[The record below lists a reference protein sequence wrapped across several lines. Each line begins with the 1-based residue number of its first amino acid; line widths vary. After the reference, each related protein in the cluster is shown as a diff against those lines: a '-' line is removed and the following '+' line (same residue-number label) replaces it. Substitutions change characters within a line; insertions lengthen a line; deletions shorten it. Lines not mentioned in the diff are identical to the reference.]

1 MNTFK
6 SFILSASGS
15 LCVKGLALILTP
27 ITLHFL
33 TPDEFGLFA
42 LCNSFITIMSLIF
55 ACGFRQIFWVEYS
68 QAVEHEQRV
77 QCITDVIAI
86 YLLFSLPIVTFLYAH
101 LTQLNRI
108 VFVGQATTVILLLC
122 LANCFFT
129 FFAELVQQI
138 VLYHQ
143 RSKLFLAI
151 NILSM
156 GVTVIASILFLYG
169 GYGVAGLLLAQ
180 IIGIACLCLGGL
192 VIYLQQGMLRT
203 WRWGRVKLLYKRY
216 LFGGLAMMPSLLAM
230 WIISLSTRWVLA
242 YRGSLSQVGIFS
254 VVEMVATVFQILIL
268 RPLNTVYAPEM
279 VSKFVTQSE
288 GLRALDTHNKKIMW
302 RSMLALGVVSVLGYF
317 IGKPLAYYILPVN
330 YHAAIPY
337 ALMMAFTQI
346 LVVGTVF
353 ASCLMQYMHKTFFLS
368 SALTFAI
375 LVNSALGWYLV
386 PILGVHGAFI
396 ALLVASLIYFVVS
409 WGYNRYLHSE
419 KTRENINK
427 KESLF

>member
-1 MNTFK
+1 MK
-6 SFILSASGS
+6 QFILSASGS

-101 LTQLNRI
+101 LAQLNRI

-180 IIGIACLCLGGL
+180 IIGIACLCLCGG
-192 VIYLQQGMLRT
+192 R
-203 WRWGRVKLLYKRY
+203 
-216 LFGGLAMMPSLLAM
+216 
-230 WIISLSTRWVLA
+230 
-242 YRGSLSQVGIFS
+242 
-254 VVEMVATVFQILIL
+254 
-268 RPLNTVYAPEM
+268 
-279 VSKFVTQSE
+279 
-288 GLRALDTHNKKIMW
+288 
-302 RSMLALGVVSVLGYF
+302 
-317 IGKPLAYYILPVN
+317 
-330 YHAAIPY
+330 
-337 ALMMAFTQI
+337 
-346 LVVGTVF
+346 
-353 ASCLMQYMHKTFFLS
+353 
-368 SALTFAI
+368 
-375 LVNSALGWYLV
+375 
-386 PILGVHGAFI
+386 
-396 ALLVASLIYFVVS
+396 
-409 WGYNRYLHSE
+409 
-419 KTRENINK
+419 
-427 KESLF
+427 